1 MKAFVAIGAFAV
13 SVGLAGL
20 AQSAQLLS
28 PPFPTSEGTSGACR
42 VLNTGTTPV
51 AVTVTVF
58 SNNDLGVAGVT
69 VDTCN
74 HAPLG
79 AGHTCLVLVSDLP
92 DGSYAACSVTA
103 PTVTKLRGTFE
114 LSNATTHNHEV
125 FVGEELR

>member
-1 MKAFVAIGAFAV
+1 MRTLVATTAFAV
-13 SVGLAGL
+13 TVGLASLGQ
-20 AQSAQLLS
+20 AGQLLS

-42 VLNTGTTPV
+42 ILNTETTPV
-51 AVTVTVF
+51 AVTVSVF

-74 HAPLG
+74 HAPLR
-79 AGHTCLVLVSDLP
+79 ARHTCLVLVSDLP

-125 FVGEELR
+125 FVAEELR